1 MSRPPAEEWSRS
13 RSRDRERPDQD
24 RYAQDDRYH
33 DDAYHPDDDPS
44 AYHPDDDPSLADDVL
59 SVDASAYDDEDF
71 APRRHKRRSPAVR
84 WASIVAA
91 LAVVVIGGWVAL
103 QSVGN
108 LIPDVQFGTSAP
120 EDYEGEG
127 SGEVTVEIPE
137 GAGGGQIGQV
147 LLEADVVA
155 SAEAFSNLAA
165 ADPRATDIQP
175 GTYLMAEQM
184 SADSALERLLDP
196 GSRQVAGVTVREG
209 LWTEEVFAILA
220 EETGNAVEDYEAVD
234 PEELDLPAGADGE
247 LDGYLYPDT
256 YQFSPNDTPQEQLQA
271 MVDLGIARYE
281 ELGIEEGE
289 LRRTLTVASLV
300 QAEGQDAEDLPRVA
314 RVVENRL
321 AEEQPLGFDSTI
333 HYMFKERGRAG
344 TTDEQRATENPYN
357 TYLNAGLPPGPIN
370 NPGSAA
376 IQAAMDPA
384 EGGWLYFVTVNP
396 DTGETLFADTFEEH
410 LVNQEQFQQ
419 WCRDNP
425 DRC

>member
-13 RSRDRERPDQD
+13 RDRERPDQD
-24 RYAQDDRYH
+24 WYAQDDRYH

-44 AYHPDDDPSLADDVL
+44 LADDVL
-59 SVDASAYDDEDF
+59 AVDASGYDDEQF
-71 APRRHKRRSPAVR
+71 HSRRHKRRSPAVR
-84 WASIVAA
+84 WASIVVA

-108 LIPDVQFGTSAP
+108 LIPDVEFGTSAP

-165 ADPRATDIQP
+165 ADPRATGIQP

-184 SADSALERLLDP
+184 SADSALERLLEP
-196 GSRQVAGVTVREG
+196 ASRQVAGVTIREG
-209 LWTEEVFAILA
+209 LWTEEVFAVLA
-220 EETGNAVEDYEAVD
+220 EETGNEVGDYEQVD
-234 PEELDLPAGADGE
+234 PESLDLPAAANGRLE
-247 LDGYLYPDT
+247 GYLYPDT
-256 YQFSPNDTPQEQLQA
+256 YSFSPTTTPQEQIQA
-271 MVDLGIARYE
+271 MVDLGTRRHD

-289 LRRTLTVASLV
+289 LERTIIVASLV
-300 QAEGQDAEDLPRVA
+300 QAEAAFAEDLPRVS
-314 RVVENRL
+314 RVVENRI
-321 AEEQPLGFDSTI
+321 ADGEPLGFDSTI

-344 TTDEQRATENPYN
+344 TTDGQRATESPYN

-370 NPGSAA
+370 SPGGAA
-376 IQAAMDPA
+376 IEAALNPA
-384 EGGWLYFVTVNP
+384 EGDWKYFVTVNP
-396 DTGETLFADTFEEH
+396 DTGETLFADTYAEH
-410 LVNQEQFQQ
+410 LENQEQFQQ

>member
-1 MSRPPAEEWSRS
+1 VSRPPAEEWSRS
-13 RSRDRERPDQD
+13 RDRERPDQD
-24 RYAQDDRYH
+24 WYAQDDRYH

-44 AYHPDDDPSLADDVL
+44 LADDVL
-59 SVDASAYDDEDF
+59 AVDGSGYDDEQF
-71 APRRHKRRSPAVR
+71 HSRQHKRRSPAVR
-84 WASIVAA
+84 WASIVVA

-108 LIPDVQFGTSAP
+108 LIPDVEFGTSAP

-165 ADPRATDIQP
+165 ADPRATGIQP

-184 SADSALERLLDP
+184 SADSALERLLEP
-196 GSRQVAGVTVREG
+196 ASRQVAGVTIREG
-209 LWTEEVFAILA
+209 LWTEEVFAVLA
-220 EETGNAVEDYEAVD
+220 EETGNEVGDYEQVD
-234 PEELDLPAGADGE
+234 PESLDLPAAANGE
-247 LDGYLYPDT
+247 LEGYLHPDT
-256 YQFSPNDTPQEQLQA
+256 YSFSPTTTPQEQIQA
-271 MVDLGIARYE
+271 MVDLGTRRHD

-289 LRRTLTVASLV
+289 LERTLIVASLV
-300 QAEGQDAEDLPRVA
+300 QAEAAFAEDLPRVS
-314 RVVENRL
+314 RVVENRI
-321 AEEQPLGFDSTI
+321 ADGEPLGFDSTI

-344 TTDEQRATENPYN
+344 ITNEKRATENPYN

-370 NPGSAA
+370 SPGGAA
-376 IQAAMDPA
+376 IEAALNPA
-384 EGGWLYFVTVNP
+384 EGDWKYFVTVNP
-396 DTGETLFADTFEEH
+396 DTGETLFADTFAEH
-410 LVNQEQFQQ
+410 LENQEQFQQ